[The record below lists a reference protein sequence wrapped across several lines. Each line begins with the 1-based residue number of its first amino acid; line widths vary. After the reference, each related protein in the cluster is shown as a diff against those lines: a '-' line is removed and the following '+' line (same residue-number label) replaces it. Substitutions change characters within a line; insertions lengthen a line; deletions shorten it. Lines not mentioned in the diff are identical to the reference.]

1 MARKALCL
9 GSLRRTVLH
18 RAPDSAVSEGR
29 VQTIKLHPRKATSVG
44 ACSGRRL
51 RPAMERYAAH
61 EPDSK
66 CKYLD

>member
-9 GSLRRTVLH
+9 GKLRRTVLY
-18 RAPDSAVSEGR
+18 RASDSGLSEGR
-29 VQTIKLHPRKATSVG
+29 VQTIELHPRKVTSVG
-44 ACSGRRL
+44 ACTGRRL
-51 RPAMERYAAH
+51 RPAMERYATH